1 MSTNSTRKIKVTKRI
16 LIMGLPGS
24 GKTTLA
30 HSLKLEL
37 QQADKIVSWFNADD
51 IRKQYNDWDFS
62 HEGRLRQAGRM
73 KILTGLSLAEF
84 AICDFVAPLIEQRD
98 LFDPAWTIWVD
109 TISEGRFA
117 DTNKLF
123 VPPKKY
129 DFRVTEQDSERWAK
143 IIAGTLLQI

>member
-1 MSTNSTRKIKVTKRI
+1 MTKRI

-30 HSLKLEL
+30 ESLKKEL
-37 QQADKIVSWFNADD
+37 LKANKSVVWFNADD

-84 AICDFVAPLIEQRD
+84 AICDFIAPLKEQRE
-98 LFDPAWTIWVD
+98 LFDAAWTVWVD
-109 TISEGRFA
+109 TITEGRFA
-117 DTNKLF
+117 DTNQMF
-123 VPPKKY
+123 VPPETY
-129 DFRVTEQDSERWAK
+129 DFRVTEQDSERWAN
-143 IIAGTLLQI
+143 IIVSQIIE

>member
-1 MSTNSTRKIKVTKRI
+1 MTKRI

-30 HSLKLEL
+30 HSLKVEL
-37 QQADKIVSWFNADD
+37 IIADKSVAWFNADN

-62 HEGRLRQAGRM
+62 HEGRVRQAGRM

-84 AICDFVAPLIEQRD
+84 AICDFVAPLPEQRD
-98 LFDPAWTIWVD
+98 LFDATWTVWVD
-109 TISEGRFA
+109 TVSEGRFA

-123 VPPKKY
+123 VPPEKY

-143 IIAGTLLQI
+143 LISTEILK